1 MGDAAEFNVAFIDTA
16 EHLAIWEKKRDA
28 FAADIAKLEKSLE
41 TARTPEKVER
51 KLADVRKKHEAA
63 LRRVETAHEYE
74 TVGAHIPAA
83 AALFIWQPRECVYL
97 FSGSDATY
105 AKFYAATAIQHHV
118 MGECIERGCTRYNFY
133 GINGVFDDP
142 NDPGRGLLEFKQG
155 FEGYVEE
162 LMGYFEMPVRPAVYA
177 AKRLAHKLLGR

>member
-1 MGDAAEFNVAFIDTA
+1 M
-16 EHLAIWEKKRDA
+16 
-28 FAADIAKLEKSLE
+28 
-41 TARTPEKVER
+41 
-51 KLADVRKKHEAA
+51 RKKHEAA

-74 TVGAHIPAA
+74 AVGAHIPAA
-83 AALFIWQPRECVYL
+83 AALFIWHPRECVYL

-118 MGECIERGCTRYNFY
+118 MDECIERGCTRYNFY